1 MCKKRGGGRDLP
13 GGSGVKTLPSNAGS
27 ADLIPG
33 SGAKIPHTLQPKNQN
48 VKQKQY
54 CTKFNKDFK
63 VVHLKI
69 NKNFKYIIFF

>member
-1 MCKKRGGGRDLP
+1 MLSVKKMCKKRGRGRDLP
-13 GGSGVKTLPSNAGS
+13 GGSGVNTSPSIAGS

-33 SGAKIPHTLQPKNQN
+33 HRAKIPHASLPTNQN

-69 NKNFKYIIFF
+69 NKNF

>member
-13 GGSGVKTLPSNAGS
+13 GGSGVKTSPSNAGS

-33 SGAKIPHTLQPKNQN
+33 CGAKIPHTLQPKNQN